1 MSFFFL
7 LVEQMSDNKGRGRG
21 RGKQKK
27 HHSKNVGS
35 GQKTSENRNKQQPGA
50 QRPGGLVER
59 REPDFPQPSSQPLTK
74 RSTQVV
80 KLREDHDLDEHD
92 CTDHKSSS
100 CSTSKKGE
108 KGNNRKPIP
117 AEDITNTPRKP
128 KTGYTKGATHNDQ
141 PGIEST
147 ATILPSLP
155 TPPQS
160 VDGSPP
166 KIGRTSEPLASTS
179 SVLTPP
185 HGSPSSIV
193 SSSRDG

>member
-1 MSFFFL
+1 
-7 LVEQMSDNKGRGRG
+7 MSDNKGRGRG
-21 RGKQKK
+21 RGRGKQKK
-27 HHSKNVGS
+27 H
-35 GQKTSENRNKQQPGA
+35 PGA
-50 QRPGGLVER
+50 QRPGGLVEK
-59 REPDFPQPSSQPLTK
+59 REPDFPQPSSQPLATK
-74 RSTQVV
+74 RSTQDV

-92 CTDHKSSS
+92 RTDHKSSS
-100 CSTSKKGE
+100 CGTSKKGE
-108 KGNNRKPIP
+108 KGNKPIP
-117 AEDITNTPRKP
+117 TEDITNTPRKP